1 MVKKR
6 SWASTISWL
15 LVAGRTCIVAANLIA
30 MAMPATPR
38 WRRLE
43 TYLGRSVA
51 SRYAGA
57 IVVSLLWIA
66 LRWLLGRFVINDGYP
81 YASLFIPITVSAFL
95 GGLGP
100 GLVSVLTTIGLADFF
115 LIPPLYTIGLNDSK
129 SVVATSLFALSGL
142 VVSVLGELGRN
153 AILQAS
159 SDADVSKV
167 AQQHS
172 MASQERLSIAE
183 QVVAG
188 GVWDWDLMTGSLYW
202 TDGYRRLFDYPLN
215 ERPSREK
222 WMDGLHTEDRERV
235 TGTMD
240 ELFRRSLQHWSMD
253 YRICTAS
260 GRTRWIASH
269 GHVYYDTAG
278 RPKRMVGIDLDIT
291 ARRLAEEAARS
302 NEAKLRLLMQHAR
315 VGDWEWNPQDGS
327 VRCSPEFYE
336 VLGLSPA
343 VPPSFDR
350 LMAFV
355 HPADDRRIRE
365 LLEYLRERPGQDF
378 DFENRFI
385 GPDGVERLVHT
396 RGAVI
401 RDKEGDSVRLVGV
414 TIDMARPGSELLAS

>member
-1 MVKKR
+1 MEM
-6 SWASTISWL
+6 SPSS
-15 LVAGRTCIVAANLIA
+15 
-30 MAMPATPR
+30 R
-38 WRRLE
+38 WRVFA
-43 TYLGRSVA
+43 TYLELSTP
-51 SRYAGA
+51 SRYTAA
-57 IVVSLLWIA
+57 VALSLVWIA
-66 LRWLLGRFVINDGYP
+66 LRWLLGHFVVNDGLP
-81 YASLFIPITVSAFL
+81 YASLFIPITLSAFF

-100 GLVSVLTTIGLADFF
+100 GLVSLLTTIGLADFF

-129 SVVATSLFALSGL
+129 SAIGTSLFALSGL

-172 MASQERLSIAE
+172 MANQERLSIAE

-188 GVWDWDLMTGSLYW
+188 GIWDWDLVTGSLYW
-202 TDGYRRLFDYPLN
+202 TDGYRRLFDYPLH
-215 ERPSREK
+215 EQPSRDK
-222 WMDGLHTEDRERV
+222 WLDGLHPEDRERV

-269 GHVYYDTAG
+269 GHVYYDAAG
-278 RPKRMVGIDLDIT
+278 LPKRMVGIDLDIT
-291 ARRLAEEAARS
+291 ARRLAEEAACS

-336 VLGLSPA
+336 VLGLNPA

-350 LMAFV
+350 IMAFV
-355 HPADDRRIRE
+355 HPADDRRIRD
-365 LLEYLRERPGQDF
+365 LLEELQERPGQDF
-378 DFENRFI
+378 EFENRFI
-385 GPDGVERLVHT
+385 GSDGVERLVHT

-401 RDKEGDSVRLVGV
+401 RDKEGDPVRLVGV
-414 TIDMARPGSELLAS
+414 TIDMARPGNELLAS